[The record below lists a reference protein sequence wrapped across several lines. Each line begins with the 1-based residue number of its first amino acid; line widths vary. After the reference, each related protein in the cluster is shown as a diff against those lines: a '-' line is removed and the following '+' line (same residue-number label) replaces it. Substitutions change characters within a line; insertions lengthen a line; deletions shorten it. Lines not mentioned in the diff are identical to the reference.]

1 MLNYIEYL
9 GLPTTI
15 AVSIVGLFL
24 VSQIIGEIIELFGK
38 TVPVFFKVRKYFSQK
53 KEEKNE
59 MSRTLKEVKEFLGDV
74 NQHYSADNI
83 QKRDGWMK
91 WVNDR
96 AEVYDNSIVE
106 IFNKIDDV
114 VQTLKR
120 NTKMT
125 EELFVQSSRDRI
137 IDFAAKVGN
146 EESAVSREEFNRIF
160 KVYKEYEDFLEE
172 HDRTN
177 GEIDIAMHIIRE
189 SYEQHMKKH
198 SFIEDVRGYNV

>member
-15 AVSIVGLFL
+15 AVSIVVLFF

-38 TVPVFFKVRKYFSQK
+38 TVPVFFKVRKHFSQK
-53 KEEKNE
+53 KKEKNE
-59 MSRTLKEVKEFLGDV
+59 ISRTLREVRKLLDDV

-83 QKRDGWMK
+83 QKRDSWMK

-96 AEVYDNSIVE
+96 AEVYDDSIVE
-106 IFNKIDDV
+106 IFKKIDDV
-114 VQTLKR
+114 VQALKQ

-125 EELFVQSSRDRI
+125 EEMFVQNSRDRI
-137 IDFAAKVGN
+137 IDFAAKAGN

-160 KVYKEYEDFLEE
+160 KVYNEYETFLEE

-177 GEIDIAMHIIRE
+177 GEIDIAMRIIQE

-198 SFIEDVRGYNV
+198 TFTEDVRGYNV